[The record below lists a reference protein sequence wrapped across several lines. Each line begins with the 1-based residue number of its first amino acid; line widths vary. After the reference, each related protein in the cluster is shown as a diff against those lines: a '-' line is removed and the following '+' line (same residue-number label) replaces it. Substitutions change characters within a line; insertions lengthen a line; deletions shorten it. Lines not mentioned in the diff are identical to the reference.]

1 MISDEIKQAKE
12 AVEIAWKATVKVK
25 DELMM

>member
-1 MISDEIKQAKE
+1 MKQAKE